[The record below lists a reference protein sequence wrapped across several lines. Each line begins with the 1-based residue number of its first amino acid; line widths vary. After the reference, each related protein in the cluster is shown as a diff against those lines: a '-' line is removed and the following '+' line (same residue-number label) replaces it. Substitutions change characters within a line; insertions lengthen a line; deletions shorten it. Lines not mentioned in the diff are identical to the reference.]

1 MQKWFYKTKGKR
13 KVWKKSIV
21 FVYFKA
27 LILTKR
33 NFVNVFAGFGIKQNT
48 INFPYLKIFYKT
60 LIFILQKL
68 KLFILVYI
76 RALFYSIF

>member
-1 MQKWFYKTKGKR
+1 MQKWFYKTKENENYE
-13 KVWKKSIV
+13 KKSIV

-27 LILTKR
+27 IILTER
-33 NFVNVFAGFGIKQNT
+33 NFVNMFAGFGIKQNT

-68 KLFILVYI
+68 KLFILIYI

>member
-1 MQKWFYKTKGKR
+1 MK
-13 KVWKKSIV
+13 KKSIV

-27 LILTKR
+27 LILKER

-48 INFPYLKIFYKT
+48 INFHYLKIFYKT

-76 RALFYSIF
+76 RALLYSIFLAVFYI